1 MNERRKSA
9 PNMFA
14 KECIVAAL
22 LQLIKQ
28 KPLSA
33 INISEL
39 CSVAGVSRMTFYR
52 NYDSIED
59 IFKKE
64 LDDIF
69 IKYEDDDIEHCSSL
83 NFYDR
88 TNILHYLS
96 YMLNYRDFVDGLF
109 NCGFSM
115 YFLEKMI
122 DFIIKRWNESADKT
136 TLYAFAGSLFSIF
149 QMWSTERYQTPPDTL
164 ASQIEKIYITYSGT
178 TSFTT

>member
-39 CSVAGVSRMTFYR
+39 Y
-52 NYDSIED
+52 SIED

-164 ASQIEKIYITYSGT
+164 ASQIEKIYITYPGT